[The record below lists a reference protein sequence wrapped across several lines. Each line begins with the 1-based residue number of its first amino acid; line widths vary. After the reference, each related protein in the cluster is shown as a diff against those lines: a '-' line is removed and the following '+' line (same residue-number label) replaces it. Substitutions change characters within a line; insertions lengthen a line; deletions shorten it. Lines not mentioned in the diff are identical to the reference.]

1 MRISQETFFKENADF
16 NPRAGYARV
25 HGPASS
31 WDADLVKII
40 KIIKLSS
47 MDGLHCKVQRP
58 SSATSQAADTGV
70 KCRGRSYF
78 SSRVRGLGC
87 FTDNALWKIFRRTCT
102 LGTKKRS
109 FVEVLGHDGQ
119 GETGLDS

>member
-1 MRISQETFFKENADF
+1 MRISQETFFKENEDF

-70 KCRGRSYF
+70 KCRDGAISAPE
-78 SSRVRGLGC
+78 SG
-87 FTDNALWKIFRRTCT
+87 ALAALQTMHYGK
-102 LGTKKRS
+102 
-109 FVEVLGHDGQ
+109 V
-119 GETGLDS
+119 